1 MKTWPCMICGEP
13 IRQDRRESVPL
24 GSEFYQHVDGF
35 GMRDHFAVR
44 PPSPEPT
51 EPVHWRGE
59 SPTSLHGNG
68 AASFARTS
76 TDTADVTCK
85 LCLTLL
91 ARFDGLAARFGLGAQ
106 PSDPS

>member
-1 MKTWPCMICGEP
+1 MP
-13 IRQDRRESVPL
+13 
-24 GSEFYQHVDGF
+24 
-35 GMRDHFAVR
+35 
-44 PPSPEPT
+44 

-91 ARFDGLAARFGLGAQ
+91 ARFDELAARFGLGTQ
-106 PSDPS
+106 PTEPDHADGSGA